1 MAAVAVVVVVAGGE
15 FAVVIVVVV
24 VVVASG
30 VAASADTPIG
40 CRRSYRMS
48 LPLDRSTHRDSC
60 EVGIV

>member
-1 MAAVAVVVVVAGGE
+1 MAAVAVVVVVAAGE
-15 FAVVIVVVV
+15 FAVVIV

-30 VAASADTPIG
+30 VAASADTPRG

-48 LPLDRSTHRDSC
+48 PPLGRSTHRDSC